1 LLIGDHAD
9 CSVKDGCRIPAEIS
23 GGGNL
28 RIDSSVRVGQ
38 PKALYSSMLKL
49 IANIKGS
56 EPANGG

>member
-1 LLIGDHAD
+1 
-9 CSVKDGCRIPAEIS
+9 
-23 GGGNL
+23 
-28 RIDSSVRVGQ
+28 VGQ